1 MTIDNKIRFAIYSLH
16 ARKRK
21 IHCKI
26 GTVFANMITI
36 YGLILFDF
44 IKKFYCL
51 CSRYLSNYGSPGF
64 TGIEKRTKVKKDMLL

>member
-44 IKKFYCL
+44 IKNFIVCAAD
-51 CSRYLSNYGSPGF
+51 
-64 TGIEKRTKVKKDMLL
+64 I